1 MRVPGL
7 EQTLTGMTVG
17 IDSRNDIPEGITTLG
32 AFMGTIQALI
42 ALRVVKVGKLPDFFL
57 KKRLFLYAGYHHFI
71 MMSLVSGEHN
81 TPALSLQD
89 ESPGLVPAG

>member
-1 MRVPGL
+1 MRCL
-7 EQTLTGMTVG
+7 LNLW
-17 IDSRNDIPEGITTLG
+17 R
-32 AFMGTIQALI
+32 
-42 ALRVVKVGKLPDFFL
+42 
-57 KKRLFLYAGYHHFI
+57 FI

>member
-1 MRVPGL
+1 MSG
-7 EQTLTGMTVG
+7 
-17 IDSRNDIPEGITTLG
+17 DSGGQSN
-32 AFMGTIQALI
+32 
-42 ALRVVKVGKLPDFFL
+42 
-57 KKRLFLYAGYHHFI
+57 AGYHHFI